1 MAISFDTKKGAEKLS
16 GFLQKTAEVG
26 KNAADSM
33 QKSAVAF
40 SEKVKEDSYTR
51 RLKKYNPLFPD
62 EYHSESF
69 CPPNMI
75 VIVDDAVRRGI
86 DVCEGAI
93 GWRSNQNGVEVLHLY
108 DEAVLLSGIRFVPTI
123 TCDAV
128 YYVDSFDRNCYIR
141 TDCIFD
147 IAHNERMAELKHIAH
162 MLGAKSCSIE
172 LSETTNQVNTANKRR
187 AFSGNTSVKSVEIS
201 SNEEYEQS
209 STSQNDS
216 KWSGRITSEFKGNDT
231 PRRPKLKWFAHD
243 ETIKRLIDA
252 RCKDINSLTS
262 ETIELF
268 GSSSATMSQNTAC
281 AIDGAINKI
290 GGGKGS
296 SSMEANAKMEHSRK
310 LIFRVQ
316 F

>member
-1 MAISFDTKKGAEKLS
+1 MTIKFDTKKGAEKLS
-16 GFLQKTAEVG
+16 NFLQKTTEVG
-26 KNAADSM
+26 KNAADNV
-33 QKSAVAF
+33 QKSAVAL
-40 SEKVKEDSYTR
+40 SEKMKEDSYVR
-51 RLKKYNPLFPD
+51 RMKKYNPLFPD
-62 EYHSESF
+62 EYHSDNF
-69 CPPNMI
+69 CIPNMI
-75 VIVDDAVRRGI
+75 VIVDDAIRRGI

-108 DEAVLLSGIRFVPTI
+108 DEAVSMSGIRFVPAV

-147 IAHNERMAELKHIAH
+147 RAHNERMAELKHIAH
-162 MLGAKSCSIE
+162 MLGAKSCSVE
-172 LSETTNQVNTANKRR
+172 LSETTNQVNTASKRHSISED
-187 AFSGNTSVKSVEIS
+187 ASVKSIKIS

-209 STSQNDS
+209 SSSQNDS
-216 KWSGRITSEFKGNDT
+216 KWSGRITSEFKGSDT
-231 PRRPKLKWFAHD
+231 PRQPKLKWFAHD

-252 RCKDINSLTS
+252 RCKDINALTS

-281 AIDGAINKI
+281 AIDGAISKI
-290 GGGKGS
+290 GGVKAS
-296 SSMEANAKMEHSRK
+296 SFMEANAKMEHSRK
-310 LIFRVQ
+310 LIFHVQ

>member
-1 MAISFDTKKGAEKLS
+1 MAINLDTKKGTEKLS
-16 GFLQKTAEVG
+16 GFLQKATEVG
-26 KNAADSM
+26 KNAIV
-33 QKSAVAF
+33 AVQEGSIAL
-40 SEKVKEDSYTR
+40 SDKAKQDSYAR

-69 CPPNMI
+69 CIPNMI

-108 DEAVLLSGIRFVPTI
+108 DEAISTAGIQFIPSA

-128 YYVDSFDRNCYIR
+128 YYVDVFDRNRYIR
-141 TDCIFD
+141 TDYIFD
-147 IAHNERMAELKHIAH
+147 RAHNERMAELKHIAH

-172 LSETTNQVNTANKRR
+172 LSETATQLNTSSKKH
-187 AFSGNTSVKSVEIS
+187 AFSENASAKSVDVS
-201 SNEEYEQS
+201 SNEEYEQN
-209 STSQNDS
+209 STAQNDS
-216 KWSGRITSEFKGNDT
+216 KWNGRITAEFKGSDT

-252 RCKDINSLTS
+252 RCKDINAVTC

-290 GGGKGS
+290 GGVKGS
-296 SSMEANAKMEHSRK
+296 SCMEANAKMEHSRK

>member
-1 MAISFDTKKGAEKLS
+1 MAIKFDTKKSAEKLS
-16 GFLQKTAEVG
+16 GLLQKTTEVG
-26 KNAADSM
+26 KSAAESM
-33 QKSAVAF
+33 QKGALAI
-40 SEKVKEDSYTR
+40 SEKVKEDGYAR
-51 RLKKYNPLFPD
+51 RVKKYNPLFPA
-62 EYHSESF
+62 EYLGDNF
-69 CPPNMI
+69 CIPNMI

-86 DVCEGAI
+86 DVCEGSI

-108 DEAVLLSGIRFVPTI
+108 DEAVSMSGIRFVPTI

-128 YYVDSFDRNCYIR
+128 YYVDSFDRNCYVR

-147 IAHNERMAELKHIAH
+147 RAHNERMAELKHIAH
-162 MLGAKSCSIE
+162 MLGAKTCSIE
-172 LSETTNQVNTANKRR
+172 LSETSNQVNTASKKHVFHENVSAK
-187 AFSGNTSVKSVEIS
+187 AVNVS
-201 SNEEYEQS
+201 SNEEYAQS

-216 KWSGRITSEFKGNDT
+216 EWRGRITAEFEGSNT

-243 ETIKRLIDA
+243 ETIKKLIDA
-252 RCKDINSLTS
+252 RCKGINTLTC

-290 GGGKGS
+290 GGIKGT

-310 LIFRVQ
+310 LIFRIQ

>member
-1 MAISFDTKKGAEKLS
+1 MKFDKKKGVEAVNS
-16 GFLQKTAEVG
+16 FLHKTTDAG
-26 KNAADSM
+26 KKAII
-33 QKSAVAF
+33 AVQEGSVAL
-40 SEKVKEDSYTR
+40 SEKAKQDSYAR
-51 RLKKYNPLFPD
+51 RVKKYNPLFPD
-62 EYHSESF
+62 EFYSESF
-69 CPPNMI
+69 CIPNMI
-75 VIVDDAVRRGI
+75 MIVDDAVRRGI
-86 DVCEGAI
+86 DVCEGSI
-93 GWRSNQNGVEVLHLY
+93 GWRSNQNGMEVLHLY
-108 DEAVLLSGIRFVPTI
+108 DEAVAMSGIRFVPAV

-147 IAHNERMAELKHIAH
+147 RAHNERMAELKHIAH

-172 LSETTNQVNTANKRR
+172 LSENTNQINTASRKHN
-187 AFSGNTSVKSVEIS
+187 FSENASVKSVDIS
-201 SNEEYEQS
+201 SNEEYQQS

-216 KWSGRITSEFKGNDT
+216 KWSGRITSEFKGSDT

-252 RCKDINSLTS
+252 RCKDINALTC

-281 AIDGAINKI
+281 AIDGAISKI
-290 GGGKGS
+290 GGVKGTS
-296 SSMEANAKMEHSRK
+296 FMEANAKMEHSRK

>member
-1 MAISFDTKKGAEKLS
+1 MAIKFDAKKGAEKFS
-16 GFLQKTAEVG
+16 GLLQKTTEVG
-26 KNAADSM
+26 KTAAESV
-33 QKSAVAF
+33 QKGALAF

-51 RLKKYNPLFPD
+51 RMKKYNPLFPD
-62 EYHSESF
+62 EYHNGSF
-69 CPPNMI
+69 CIPNMI

-108 DEAVLLSGIRFVPTI
+108 DEAVSMSGIRFIPAI

-147 IAHNERMAELKHIAH
+147 RAHNERMAELKHIAH

-172 LSETTNQVNTANKRR
+172 LSETTNQVNTASKKYAISEN
-187 AFSGNTSVKSVEIS
+187 ATVKSVDIS
-201 SNEEYEQS
+201 SNEEYNQA
-209 STSQNDS
+209 STSHNDS
-216 KWSGRITSEFKGNDT
+216 KWNGRITAEFKGSDV

-252 RCKDINSLTS
+252 RCKDINALTS

-290 GGGKGS
+290 GGVKGS
-296 SSMEANAKMEHSRK
+296 SFMEANAKMEHSRK

>member
-1 MAISFDTKKGAEKLS
+1 MAIKFDAQKGAEKISYL
-16 GFLQKTAEVG
+16 LQKTTEVG
-26 KNAADSM
+26 KSAAENV
-33 QKSAVAF
+33 QKGALAF
-40 SEKVKEDSYTR
+40 SEKVKEDSYAR
-51 RLKKYNPLFPD
+51 RMKKYNPLFPD
-62 EYHSESF
+62 EYHSDSF
-69 CPPNMI
+69 CIPNMI

-108 DEAVLLSGIRFVPTI
+108 DEAVSMSGIRFVPTI

-128 YYVDSFDRNCYIR
+128 YYVDTFDRNRYIR

-147 IAHNERMAELKHIAH
+147 KAHNERMAELKHIAH

-172 LSETTNQVNTANKRR
+172 LSETSNQVNTSSKKHS
-187 AFSGNTSVKSVEIS
+187 FSENVNTKAVDIS
-201 SNEEYEQS
+201 SNEEFEQS

-216 KWSGRITSEFKGNDT
+216 KWSGRISAEFEGSST

-243 ETIKRLIDA
+243 ETIKQLIDA
-252 RCKDINSLTS
+252 RCKGTNALNS

-290 GGGKGS
+290 GGVKGS
-296 SSMEANAKMEHSRK
+296 SFMEANAKMELSRK